1 MAPEYPKRK
10 RCDCVCVFLYN
21 RDEIITDIIRDKI
34 ICPECGRSFRLESK
48 QEPEPVKP
56 LTPEQ
61 IIEAEFKPI
70 KFNRTGGGNYTDVY
84 DVEIV
89 KPDLTVGEFIKYVL
103 GTKDWGDMR
112 FFESEFVSYLFEYKY
127 GKLTDGPRMM
137 SKTESA
143 TAQLP
148 KLLHP
153 AVGPGWITKYYID
166 AIIWKTQLSNN

>member
-1 MAPEYPKRK
+1 MKVLQHGKHWVAPEYPKRK
-10 RCDCVCVFLYN
+10 RCDCGCVFLYN
-21 RDEIITDIIRDKI
+21 RDEIITDIIGDKI

-61 IIEAEFKPI
+61 IIESEFKPI

-84 DVEIV
+84 DVEIL

-112 FFESEFVSYLFEYKY
+112 FYESEFVSYLFEYKY
-127 GKLTDGPRMM
+127 GKLTDGPTDDVKDRISDRTIAKITASGGWSRMDYQILM
-137 SKTESA
+137 
-143 TAQLP
+143 Q
-148 KLLHP
+148 
-153 AVGPGWITKYYID
+153 
-166 AIIWKTQLSNN
+166 